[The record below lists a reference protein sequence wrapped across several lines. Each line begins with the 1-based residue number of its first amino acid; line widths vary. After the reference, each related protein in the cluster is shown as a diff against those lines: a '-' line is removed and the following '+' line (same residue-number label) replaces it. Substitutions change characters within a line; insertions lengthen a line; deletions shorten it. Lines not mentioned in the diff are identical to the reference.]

1 VIEEQC
7 SMNFTDVPRYYLR
20 KSSLID
26 VAFFDS
32 AKAHESM
39 ETQKLC
45 GQELW
50 LVRPLGCKWTSPA
63 IAIFVIAICMG
74 FGSAFAQTAVSVSD
88 DAAKRSSEIHWPSGF
103 SPDDA
108 DLFAHNEIFIKAPA
122 SAVWRHL
129 VEAQKWPEWY
139 PNSQDVQIVNDSS
152 GVLKADSKFQ
162 WSTFGLHITS
172 TIHEFLPNSRLGWF
186 GKGTGVDAVFYH
198 TWLLIPTPD
207 GCRVVTEEVAKEP
220 GAVAFRKSDPNAMHR
235 GHELW
240 LDGLKLLS
248 EK

>member
-1 VIEEQC
+1 MSLFSTRRKRTNRWKHRSC
-7 SMNFTDVPRYYLR
+7 ADKNCGWFAHSDASGRRLR
-20 KSSLID
+20 SQFSSSP
-26 VAFFDS
+26 S
-32 AKAHESM
+32 A
-39 ETQKLC
+39 
-45 GQELW
+45 W
-50 LVRPLGCKWTSPA
+50 
-63 IAIFVIAICMG
+63 
-74 FGSAFAQTAVSVSD
+74 VSDLHSHRRQVSD
-88 DAAKRSSEIHWPSGF
+88 DAAKRSSEIHWRSGF

-186 GKGTGVDAVFYH
+186 GKGTGVDAVLPYLAFN
-198 TWLLIPTPD
+198 PD
-207 GCRVVTEEVAKEP
+207 P
-220 GAVAFRKSDPNAMHR
+220 GRLPGRN
-235 GHELW
+235 
-240 LDGLKLLS
+240 
-248 EK
+248 